1 MNLKF
6 NRKGE
11 LLNPCVQLNTSIFS
25 MQKNGADISEDAE
38 PVFYDGG
45 DDAKCGAA
53 FFKDSDPL
61 YYRSYD
67 PFEVAANAEL
77 QKSKDLSSMNA
88 NNINAV
94 NNQ

>member
-11 LLNPCVQLNTSIFS
+11 LLNPCVQLNTSIYS
-25 MQKNGADISEDAE
+25 MQKNGADVSDDTE

-45 DDAKCGAA
+45 EDAENGAA

-77 QKSKDLSSMNA
+77 QKSKDLSAMNA

-94 NNQ
+94 N